1 MQWAGP
7 EPAARAGGSGR
18 RRFDAG
24 AAGDENEKAVGRSAS
39 AGQHGASG
47 EHLPPHMGQEL
58 WRRRR
63 DQDTRR
69 RRRRRQGEVVGAQQ
83 RGGGGK
89 RSFDPLLGRIGWS
102 LRWAGRCG
110 DVNHSLPHLSG
121 KSPPPPTSYRFPQTR
136 LGLEKKRLPTVNCHR
151 HRRHSA
157 WRTRASS
164 SHARSQPKRR
174 RGRLVCSFESVRT
187 STLNT
192 PLPPPCL
199 PRR

>member
-83 RGGGGK
+83 RVGGGK
-89 RSFDPLLGRIGWS
+89 RRFDPLLGRMGWS

-110 DVNHSLPHLSG
+110 DVNHTLQHLSG
-121 KSPPPPTSYRFPQTR
+121 NPPPPTSYRLPQTR
-136 LGLEKKRLPTVNCHR
+136 KL
-151 HRRHSA
+151 
-157 WRTRASS
+157 
-164 SHARSQPKRR
+164 
-174 RGRLVCSFESVRT
+174 
-187 STLNT
+187 
-192 PLPPPCL
+192 PLPPPP
-199 PRR
+199 PRVAQTGILLARAVATQATPWETRLLIRVCQDFDVEHPPTSPVLTSAVKRSRRPPA